1 MELLSW
7 LAGIP
12 LCLML
17 GVVGI
22 GKSTGW
28 KVSLETRDRLDVSP
42 GLWKSI
48 GAAETAAMGIIIAAT
63 VNDWKSA
70 GVAAATGVLALMMG
84 AIVYHGKAND
94 IKAAYVGPILVIVL
108 AALYIVGMSER

>member
-17 GVVGI
+17 SLVGI
-22 GKSTGW
+22 GKSLGW
-28 KVSLETRDRLDVSP
+28 KVSLETRYRLGVSA

-48 GAAETAAMGIIIAAT
+48 GATETAAMGIIVAAI
-63 VNDWKSA
+63 VNGWKTA
-70 GVAAATGVLALMMG
+70 GVAAATGVLALMVG
-84 AIVYHGKAND
+84 AIIYHGKAKD
-94 IKAAYVGPILVIVL
+94 LRRHTSGRSSSSCSPLSTSSA
-108 AALYIVGMSER
+108 